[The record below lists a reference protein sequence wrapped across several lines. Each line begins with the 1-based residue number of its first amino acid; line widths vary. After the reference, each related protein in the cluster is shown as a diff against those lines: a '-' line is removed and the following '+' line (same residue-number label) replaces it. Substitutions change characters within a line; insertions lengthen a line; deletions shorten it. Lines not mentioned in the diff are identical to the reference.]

1 MLTDSP
7 LAAVDATG
15 LESCHTSRYYVH
27 RKGYKR
33 FLRYEWPKITVV
45 CHCQTHLLAA
55 CIVTRGP
62 SNDSPEFTPAVLQAS
77 KFIQFDSLV
86 ADTAYDGEHN
96 HRLCR
101 EQLGINKTLIPL
113 NRRRSRKWPKSE
125 YRRQMKTQF
134 DKELFNQR
142 WQVESAYSRNKR
154 LLGSFLRG
162 RTDSSRERECLLR
175 ILTHN
180 LMILRRAA

>member
-33 FLRYEWPKITVV
+33 FLRYE
-45 CHCQTHLLAA
+45 
-55 CIVTRGP
+55 
-62 SNDSPEFTPAVLQAS
+62 
-77 KFIQFDSLV
+77 
-86 ADTAYDGEHN
+86 
-96 HRLCR
+96 
-101 EQLGINKTLIPL
+101 
-113 NRRRSRKWPKSE
+113 WPKSE

-162 RTDSSRERECLLR
+162 RTDSSRERDCLLR